1 MGCWEAPGLDE
12 KMVTFRRDHANENC
26 CCRCLCPTVSLGC
39 SPLLQETLQDQQVG
53 LVWAHMRP
61 QLILIGLG
69 VTRPC
74 IQPPRVEFLLPPVLW
89 NCQDQTPLAFKAR
102 FSGGFSSYCQ
112 IPRLGNLTW
121 GSELSLWCENFCGVI
136 VFQFVGHSSEYGI
149 CFYPDCAPSTTW
161 WLLLCL

>member
-69 VTRPC
+69 VHKTLYTASKSGVSVAPS
-74 IQPPRVEFLLPPVLW
+74 PVELPGSNTTGFQSQVLWGFLLLLPDPQAGEPDMGLRTFTMVGKLLWYNCFPVCGSL
-89 NCQDQTPLAFKAR
+89 TP
-102 FSGGFSSYCQ
+102 
-112 IPRLGNLTW
+112 
-121 GSELSLWCENFCGVI
+121 
-136 VFQFVGHSSEYGI
+136 
-149 CFYPDCAPSTTW
+149 
-161 WLLLCL
+161 

>member
-69 VTRPC
+69 VHKTLYTASKSGVSVAPS
-74 IQPPRVEFLLPPVLW
+74 PVELPGSNTTGFQSQVLWGFLLLLPDPQAGEPDMGLRTFTMVRKL
-89 NCQDQTPLAFKAR
+89 
-102 FSGGFSSYCQ
+102 
-112 IPRLGNLTW
+112 
-121 GSELSLWCENFCGVI
+121 LWCNCFPVCG
-136 VFQFVGHSSEYGI
+136 SLT
-149 CFYPDCAPSTTW
+149 P
-161 WLLLCL
+161 